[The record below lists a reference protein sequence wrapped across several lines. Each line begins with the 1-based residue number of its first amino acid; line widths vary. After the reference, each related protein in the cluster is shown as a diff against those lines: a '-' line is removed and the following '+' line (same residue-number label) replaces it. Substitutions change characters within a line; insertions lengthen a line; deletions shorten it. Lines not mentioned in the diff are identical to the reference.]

1 MDFFGIG
8 LLELII
14 VLIIALIVVG
24 PQRLPQ
30 MALKLGQIMRKL
42 RMVTTEMAR
51 SITEEV
57 NQEKAELDSTIV
69 HDAKEMVSE
78 IKDLEKEE
86 GEHKR

>member
-8 LLELII
+8 LPELFI

-30 MALKLGQIMRKL
+30 MALKLGQIMRTL
-42 RMVTTEMAR
+42 RMVTTQMVR

-57 NQEKAELDSTIV
+57 DQEKTEMDSGIV
-69 HDAKEMVSE
+69 QDVKEMVSE

-86 GEHKR
+86 GEHER